1 MKARKLLSISGAVV
15 LTLTLTGGAAAA
27 TGNLMAP
34 RPKNPP
40 VDTVTDAGTSQ
51 DTSVPLQKKE
61 AKKDPPKKDASK
73 Q

>member
-1 MKARKLLSISGAVV
+1 MKARKLLSITGAVV
-15 LTLTLTGGAAAA
+15 LTLTGGAAAA

-34 RPKNPP
+34 PPKNPP
-40 VDTVTDAGTSQ
+40 VDKVVDAGTAG

-61 AKKDPPKKDASK
+61 AKKDPPKKDAAK

>member
-15 LTLTLTGGAAAA
+15 ITLTGGAAAA

-34 RPKNPP
+34 PPKNPP
-40 VDTVTDAGTSQ
+40 ADKVADAGTAS
-51 DTSVPLQKKE
+51 DTNVPLQKKE
-61 AKKDPPKKDASK
+61 AKKEAPKKDAAK

>member
-1 MKARKLLSISGAVV
+1 MKARKLLSITGAFAI
-15 LTLTLTGGAAAA
+15 TITGGAAAA

-34 RPKNPP
+34 PQEDRPPP
-40 VDTVTDAGTSQ
+40 TRKVADAGTAA

-61 AKKDPPKKDASK
+61 AKKDPPKKDAAK

>member
-15 LTLTLTGGAAAA
+15 ITLTGGAAAA

-40 VDTVTDAGTSQ
+40 VDKVTDGGTST
-51 DTSVPLQKKE
+51 DTTVPLQKKE
-61 AKKDPPKKDASK
+61 AKKEAPKKDPSK

>member
-15 LTLTLTGGAAAA
+15 ITLAGGAAAA

-34 RPKNPP
+34 PRKDPSPTDK
-40 VDTVTDAGTSQ
+40 VADAGSKAET
-51 DTSVPLQKKE
+51 TVPLQKKE
-61 AKKDPPKKDASK
+61 AKKDAAK